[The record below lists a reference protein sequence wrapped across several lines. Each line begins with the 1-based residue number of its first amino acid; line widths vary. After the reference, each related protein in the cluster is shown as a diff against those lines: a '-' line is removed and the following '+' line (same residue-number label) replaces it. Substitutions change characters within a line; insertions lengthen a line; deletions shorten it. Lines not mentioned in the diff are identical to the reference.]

1 MTEAISQEDQVL
13 HRVRRLPPSLEGFR
27 EMLLANLI
35 MIGEIPAPTYA
46 ESQRIEFLKQ
56 RFTECGLSNCST
68 DDVGN
73 GLAVLPGSGERRRS
87 VLLTAHADTP
97 FSSTVPHTLTVD
109 TQRITGPAVAD
120 NSLGLAV
127 LATLPSI
134 LEQLDIRL
142 RSDIVLMGATRS
154 LGRGDLAGL
163 RFFLENNHLP
173 ITAGISVEGA
183 QLGRLH
189 YASLASLGGEIR
201 CTVRQES
208 DAEEGSQPS
217 AIAEL
222 TEVIDRIR
230 ALPLPEVPDPIRA
243 LPLPEVPDTTLVL
256 GAVEGGTSYKTP
268 AKSALLRFQLRS
280 EAGKVLADL
289 EQRIEG
295 IVEEVSL
302 DSGAEIRFEV
312 IARTNAGGIPADH
325 PLVIQTRRIMA
336 SLGIQPRSDRFS
348 STVSSFI
355 EHHVPSITLGISKAH
370 NLSQCDE
377 SVEIE
382 PMLKGVAQL
391 IGVLLTIDGDC
402 CDGH

>member
-1 MTEAISQEDQVL
+1 MSEAITQEDQVL
-13 HRVRRLPPSLEGFR
+13 NQVRRLPPSLEGFR
-27 EMLLANLI
+27 EMLLANLV
-35 MIGEIPAPTYA
+35 MIGEIPAPTFA

-68 DDVGN
+68 DDAGN
-73 GLAVLPGSGERRRS
+73 GLAVLPGSEARGRA

-97 FSSTVPHTLTVD
+97 FSAAVPHTLTVD
-109 TQRITGPAVAD
+109 TQHVVGPAVAD

-127 LATLPSI
+127 LATLPTI
-134 LEQLDIRL
+134 LEQLEIRL

-154 LGRGDLAGL
+154 LGRGNLAGL
-163 RFFLENNHLP
+163 RFFLANNDLP

-201 CTVRQES
+201 CTVYQES

-222 TEVIDRIR
+222 TEVINRIR
-230 ALPLPEVPDPIRA
+230 ALPLPEA
-243 LPLPEVPDTTLVL
+243 PDTALVL

-280 EAGKVLADL
+280 ESGEVLADL
-289 EQRIEG
+289 ERRIEG
-295 IVEEVSL
+295 IVAEVSQ
-302 DSGAEIRFEV
+302 DPGVEIRFEV

-355 EHHVPSITLGISKAH
+355 EHHIPSITLGITRAH
-370 NLSQCDE
+370 NLNQCDE

-391 IGVLLTIDGDC
+391 IGVLLTIDGGC

>member
-1 MTEAISQEDQVL
+1 MSEAITQEDQVL
-13 HRVRRLPPSLEGFR
+13 NRVRRLPPSLEGFR

-68 DDVGN
+68 DDAGN
-73 GLAVLPGSGERRRS
+73 GLAVLPGSEAGRRA

-97 FSSTVPHTLTVD
+97 FSAAVPHTLTVD
-109 TQRITGPAVAD
+109 TQRVTGPAVAD

-127 LATLPSI
+127 LATLPTI
-134 LEQLDIRL
+134 LDQLKIRL
-142 RSDIVLMGATRS
+142 RSDVVLMGATRS
-154 LGRGDLAGL
+154 LGRGNLAGL
-163 RFFLENNHLP
+163 RFFLANNDLP

-201 CTVRQES
+201 CTVQQES

-222 TEVIDRIR
+222 TEVINRIR
-230 ALPLPEVPDPIRA
+230 ALPLPEA
-243 LPLPEVPDTTLVL
+243 PDTALVL

-280 EAGKVLADL
+280 ESGDVLADL
-289 EQRIEG
+289 ERRIEG
-295 IVEEVSL
+295 IVEDISRDPRVET
-302 DSGAEIRFEV
+302 RFEV
-312 IARTNAGGIPADH
+312 IARTNAGGIPPDH

-355 EHHVPSITLGISKAH
+355 EHNIPSITLGITRAH
-370 NLSQCDE
+370 NLNQCDE

-391 IGVLLTIDGDC
+391 IGVLLTIDGGC